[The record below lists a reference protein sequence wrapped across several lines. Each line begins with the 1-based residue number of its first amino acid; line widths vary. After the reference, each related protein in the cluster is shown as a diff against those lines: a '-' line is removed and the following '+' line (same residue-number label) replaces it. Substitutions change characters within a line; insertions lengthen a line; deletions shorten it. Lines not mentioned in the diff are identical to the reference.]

1 MKILCIGDQHFKP
14 SNIPDVNIF
23 LKELENWLST
33 NPVDMIVSMGDLLHT
48 NERLHT
54 EALNKAVEYIDILRK
69 YAPTYIQV
77 GNHDLI
83 NQNYVGSP
91 HWLNFLKKYDNV
103 TVIDDI
109 KIIEQNIND
118 VKTKITLCPYV
129 PDGRFLELLNTKKG
143 EWEDSTLIFAHQL
156 FDGAKMGA
164 ITAENIEKWNEEHPM
179 VICGHI
185 HDKQQVQDNL
195 YIVGS
200 VLQESFGE
208 TEDKSLLLIDTERS
222 ERITKD
228 HFTDIFF
235 NIPRKKILYI
245 DVEEL
250 ENFDTSTLKPGI
262 EYKLTVDG
270 IQEEFDAF
278 KKTNFYKTLIKK
290 VKIVFKHKRSFLINK
305 KESISNKNEGK
316 KKFNEILEE
325 LIMSE
330 NNPYITNLF
339 NKIVL
344 NRISNEEILI
354 L

>member
-69 YAPTYIQV
+69 YAHTYIQV

-91 HWLNFLKKYDNV
+91 HWLNFLKKYNNI
-103 TVIDDI
+103 TVVDDI
-109 KIIEQNIND
+109 KIVNIND
-118 VKTKITLCPYV
+118 NNVKTKITLCPYV
-129 PDGRFLELLNTKKG
+129 PDGRFLELLNTRKG

-156 FDGAKMGA
+156 FDGAKMGS
-164 ITAENIEKWNEEHPM
+164 IIAENIEKWNEDHPM

-185 HDKQQVQDNL
+185 HDKQHVQDNL

-200 VLQESFGE
+200 VLQEAFGE
-208 TEDKSLLLIDTERS
+208 TEDKSLLLIDTNNKQKIS
-222 ERITKD
+222 KD
-228 HFTDIFF
+228 HFTDIYF

-250 ENFDTSTLKPGI
+250 ENFDISTLKPGI

-290 VKIVFKHKRSFLINK
+290 VKIVFKHKRSFLVNKRETIN
-305 KESISNKNEGK
+305 EQSNKK

-325 LIMSE
+325 LIISE

-344 NRISNEEILI
+344 NRITNDEILI